1 MVTDLR
7 ARALTAHLSENAQA
21 LMFGETA
28 KAFYRL

>member
-1 MVTDLR
+1 MTDFR
-7 ARALTAHLSENAQA
+7 ARALTVHLPENAQA